1 MHSFSQSTLLC
12 LHFESVFSTCEKIDF
27 IPFDVLYFRTNIK
40 KKVRVEKKIKI
51 EKRTSKDIFFFQK
64 MIKKYTSPNDFIPFL
79 V

>member
-51 EKRTSKDIFFFQK
+51 EKRTRNTSIFLFSLVFKNSFF
-64 MIKKYTSPNDFIPFL
+64 
-79 V
+79 